1 MRKEECFQFGRVSK
15 TFSYGGEVIVV
26 IEHSEP
32 DRFKKLESVFVE
44 IHNKL
49 VPFFIEQISV
59 DRSGPYARVKF
70 EDINDA
76 EAAKILVKKDLFL
89 PLSLRPQTDDTD
101 PTPEELTG
109 YSVED
114 LNLGNL
120 GKVISFID
128 HISNPILEVDG
139 EKGHVLIPFHEEFI
153 LEIDDDKQLIQ
164 VEIPEGLIGLNDN

>member
-1 MRKEECFQFGRVSK
+1 MRKEECFQLGRVSK

-26 IEHSEP
+26 IDHNDP
-32 DRFKKLESVFVE
+32 GHFKKLESVFVE

-49 VPFFIEQISV
+49 VPFFIEQISI

-76 EAAKILVKKDLFL
+76 ETAKTLIKKDLFL
-89 PLSLRPQTDDTD
+89 PLSLQPKNEDSQ
-101 PTPEELTG
+101 PAPEELTG
-109 YSVED
+109 YSVKD
-114 LNLGNL
+114 SSLGQL

-139 EKGHVLIPFHEEFI
+139 EKGHILIPFHEEFI
-153 LEIDDDKQLIQ
+153 LEIDDEKQLIQ
-164 VEIPEGLIGLNDN
+164 VEIPEGLIGLND